1 MIPPSHYVCNF
12 QEIPSI
18 LISIPYFF
26 ANCKNQ
32 NEKIDAANPRI
43 FQLPAVKL
51 KSGKKKRDA
60 AIVFQSQRLFY
71 NKLFYLSIIS
81 FDHRN
86 APRPVLEKRT
96 QPRLNSK
103 LTQTARITRANCL
116 SLLPS
121 GPGEVHSATSCEA
134 RGQHLEQNRILS
146 ASSLQQAFDP
156 AMRSGNRVPQ
166 IPRLARCIL

>member
-1 MIPPSHYVCNF
+1 MIPPSHYDWNF

-18 LISIPYFF
+18 LISIPYFS

-32 NEKIDAANPRI
+32 NEKIDAAKPRI
-43 FQLPAVKL
+43 FQLPAVKRNQG
-51 KSGKKKRDA
+51 SKKRDVT
-60 AIVFQSQRLFY
+60 IFFKSFR
-71 NKLFYLSIIS
+71 LFYLSIIS

-86 APRPVLEKRT
+86 APRPVLEKRA